1 MTPNLLTCAAA
12 AHATVVA
19 KSRLCEPKLV
29 PARSNLLKDLDIVI
43 DMVCVVPNAF
53 SESPLAAFR
62 ASVLG

>member
-19 KSRLCEPKLV
+19 KVRLCEPKLV
-29 PARSNLLKDLDIVI
+29 PERSNLLKDLDIVI
-43 DMVCVVPNAF
+43 VMVCVAANAF